1 MVQLFILLLILINL
15 SIYMYLLFNQIPLQL
30 YNLLPIINVWFLVK
44 YYADN
49 FL

>member
-1 MVQLFILLLILINL
+1 MVQLFTILLILINL
-15 SIYMYLLFNQIPLQL
+15 FVYMYLLLNQIPLQL
-30 YNLLPIINVWFLVK
+30 YNLLPIINVWFLAR